1 MVKLGIFARPPVPGQ
16 VKTRL
21 IADLGAIKATQIYR
35 HCLLHAIETA
45 RESGLEYQLYLT
57 AKSDDPLFDN
67 QRQCLQTGEDLGARM
82 LLALQEQ
89 LKAGATGA
97 IIIGSDCLDLRAQH
111 LLQAAHALQTHD
123 LVLLPALD
131 GGFALIGCR
140 QIQPALFD
148 GVSWSTDQVLQQTLA
163 NAKALEY
170 RVCLLET
177 VRDIDRLQ
185 DLDPYPELLNLIST
199 S

>member
-21 IADLGAIKATQIYR
+21 IPDLGAIKATQIYR
-35 HCLLHAIETA
+35 HCLLHAIDTA
-45 RESGLEYQLYLT
+45 RASGLEFQLHLT

-67 QRQCLQTGEDLGARM
+67 VAQCLQTGEDLGARM
-82 LLALQEQ
+82 LLALQNQ
-89 LKAGATGA
+89 LKTASTGA
-97 IIIGSDCLDLRAQH
+97 IIIGSDCLDLRARH
-111 LLQAAHALQTHD
+111 LLQAAQALQTHD
-123 LVLLPALD
+123 LVFLPALD

-140 QIQPALFD
+140 QIQPPLFD
-148 GVSWSTDQVLQQTLA
+148 GVNWGTDQVLRQTLA
-163 NAKALEY
+163 NAKALAY

-185 DLDPYPELLNLIST
+185 DLDPYPELLKLIAT

>member
-45 RESGLEYQLYLT
+45 RQSGLEYQLYLT

-67 QRQCLQTGEDLGARM
+67 QRLCLQTGEDLGARM

-97 IIIGSDCLDLRAQH
+97 IIIGSDCLDLRVKH
-111 LLQAAHALQTHD
+111 LLQAADALQTHD

-170 RVCLLET
+170 RVSMLES

-185 DLDPYPELLNLIST
+185 DLDPYPELLDLIST
-199 S
+199 F

>member
-45 RESGLEYQLYLT
+45 RQSGLEYQLYLT

-89 LKAGATGA
+89 LNAGATGA
-97 IIIGSDCLDLRAQH
+97 IIIGSDCLDLRVKH
-111 LLQAAHALQTHD
+111 LLQAADALQTHD

-170 RVCLLET
+170 RVSMLES

-185 DLDPYPELLNLIST
+185 DLDPYPELLDLIST
-199 S
+199 F